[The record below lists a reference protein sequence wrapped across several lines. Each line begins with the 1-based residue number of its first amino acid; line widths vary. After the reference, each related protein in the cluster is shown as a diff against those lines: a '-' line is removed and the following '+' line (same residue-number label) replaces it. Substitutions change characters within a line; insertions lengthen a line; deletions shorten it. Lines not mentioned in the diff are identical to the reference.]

1 MVRAGTLL
9 RGGMRRSLRTHLPSI
24 IGAVC
29 AAVLLVSLSP
39 AAQGGDR
46 IPQEPMTLVREAFLA
61 AENGLKSGKGK
72 GSRRLYLPDGTLR
85 DDLGFEVAFQGDK
98 FNLELDYRK
107 WPASFMPADRKII
120 VSDGSAIF
128 VTTFSERLH
137 PVGCETR
144 VYGADEVAQALGSFG
159 YNLARLPQ
167 RLLDLEQLEKYAP
180 AFEELPSG
188 RYRCKFDPTDK
199 FQLTLEFAPEYGYN
213 VAMREGRRNFGKPT
227 YTRYT
232 ATWKEAKGV
241 WYIDRLDR
249 EEWLEGELY
258 GRIKLW
264 YDEFEVNPP
273 VAAKLFTLD
282 SLQMREESRLIDER
296 RGSPVKV
303 RRIPPTAETV
313 QKRLDTM
320 ISQAE
325 SLPPLYPQTR
335 DSVEEEGTS
344 SAMWIAASVF
354 GLIALVAIVAVLRL
368 KGFGKPRNR

>member
-1 MVRAGTLL
+1 MVCAGTLL
-9 RGGMRRSLRTHLPSI
+9 RGRLRRSLRTRLLSV

-29 AAVLLVSLSP
+29 AGVLLVSLSP
-39 AAQGGDR
+39 ATQGGDG

-85 DDLGFEVAFQGDK
+85 DDIGFVVAFQGDK

-120 VSDGSAIF
+120 VSDGSAVF
-128 VTTFSERLH
+128 VTTFSERIH
-137 PVGCETR
+137 PAGCETR
-144 VYGADEVAQALGSFG
+144 VYGAAEVGQALGFFR

-180 AFEELPSG
+180 AFEELPGG
-188 RYRCKFDPTDK
+188 RYGCKFDPTDK
-199 FQLTLEFAPEYGYN
+199 MQLTLEFAPEYGYN

-227 YTRYT
+227 YTRLT

-249 EEWLEGELY
+249 EEWLEG
-258 GRIKLW
+258 KLHLRVEFW

-282 SLQMREESRLIDER
+282 SLQMREESRIIDER
-296 RGSPVKV
+296 HGSPLKV
-303 RRIPPTAETV
+303 HRIPPSAEN
-313 QKRLDTM
+313 
-320 ISQAE
+320 
-325 SLPPLYPQTR
+325 
-335 DSVEEEGTS
+335 GT
-344 SAMWIAASVF
+344 
-354 GLIALVAIVAVLRL
+354 GPALAQ
-368 KGFGKPRNR
+368 